1 MTIFYSSTVG
11 EKTNCVYPKHIL
23 VTDESTMAEA
33 AAFDHVAV
41 AYKDNYRSQKN
52 FLKADCVPMD
62 CDNDH
67 SEAPPPGSHP
77 KCWPTPFWRSPSP
90 FTTAGAT
97 AR

>member
-67 SEAPPPGSHP
+67 SEDPAAWILTIG
-77 KCWPTPFWRSPSP
+77 
-90 FTTAGAT
+90 
-97 AR
+97 